1 MSLNHVFAGFGVAF
15 LLAAG
20 LTFAA
25 EQAPADFVEGEVIVR
40 FKRGPTKS
48 QVQSLLRAHRL
59 SQKRRFDYLSAR
71 HGCEWVVVRAT
82 NMTTMELLQLFRT
95 NPLVDVV
102 EPNHLRTIC
111 RIRRPNDMYFT
122 NQWALENEGQE
133 INGTAG
139 TPGADVGFRAA
150 WAMSRIATNEV
161 VIALSD
167 TGVDPLHPDIAPNLW
182 INPREIPDNG
192 IDDDGNGFVDDVWG
206 WDFADNDNNPSD
218 VSTHGTH
225 VSCIAAAAAN
235 NLEGVAGVNYKAK
248 ILPLKISSDGYYVA
262 ADAIIPAA
270 EYVAMMR
277 QRGVNIVALN
287 LSYTSGQSN
296 SAEYASLEAVVQS
309 GVVVCAA
316 AGNMG
321 FDLDQIPFYPACYQI
336 PGLLSI
342 GASENNDLMAGYSNY
357 GSTNV
362 HLFAPGTD
370 IFSGTPLYFGVVNC
384 TLTVGSSN
392 FTAWDLLYAGITT
405 GITATIINCGL
416 GYPTDFPPAVSN
428 NIALIER
435 GELFFSEKVANAMA
449 AGARAVIIYNN
460 EPGLFYGTLGTADRW
475 IPAIA
480 ISQEDGTL
488 LTNLAPVQGTVIA
501 WPNPQTIYEFKSGTS
516 MAAPIVAGAVALA
529 AMNFPAESVMQRVNR
544 ILDAVTPV
552 EWLQGYCLTGGRLN
566 LARILDS
573 DANGLP
579 DWWEQLYF
587 GAPNGVDPEAD
598 PDADGMPNL
607 AEWRA
612 GTNPTNATSKLSIQA
627 QLSGTN
633 LIISWPGAERRFY
646 FVQGS
651 TNPAGAFEHVLATN
665 LAGCLPLTGFT
676 NVISEPVAFFRV
688 GLEPEFAP

>member
-1 MSLNHVFAGFGVAF
+1 MP
-15 LLAAG
+15 
-20 LTFAA
+20 A
-25 EQAPADFVEGEVIVR
+25 EYVEGEVIVR

-48 QVQSLLRAHRL
+48 HVQSLLHAHRL

-71 HGCEWVVVRAT
+71 HQCEWVVIRAT
-82 NMTTMELLQLFRT
+82 NMTTAELLQLFRT
-95 NPLVDVV
+95 NPLVEVV
-102 EPNHLRTIC
+102 EPNHLRMIC
-111 RIRRPNDMYFT
+111 QIRQPNDMYFT
-122 NQWALENEGQE
+122 NQWALENVGQV

-150 WAMSRIATNEV
+150 WAMTRLATNEV
-161 VIALSD
+161 VIAVSD
-167 TGVDPLHPDIAPNLW
+167 TGLDPLHPDIAPNLW
-182 INPREIPDNG
+182 INPREIPGNS

-218 VSTHGTH
+218 ASTHGTH
-225 VSCIAAAAAN
+225 VSGIAAAAAN
-235 NLEGVAGVNYKAK
+235 NLYGIAGVNYRAK
-248 ILPLKISSDGYYVA
+248 ILPLKISSDGQRVA

-277 QRGVNIVALN
+277 QRGVNIVAMN
-287 LSYTSGQSN
+287 LSYTSGPSN
-296 SAEYASLEAVVQS
+296 SAEYASLEAVVQA
-309 GVVVCAA
+309 GVIVCAA
-316 AGNMG
+316 AGNSG
-321 FDLDQIPFYPACYQI
+321 VDLDQTPFYPACYRI

-342 GASENNDLMAGYSNY
+342 GASENTDFMASYSNY

-362 HLFAPGTD
+362 HLFAPGSD
-370 IFSGTPLYFGVVNC
+370 IFSCTPLYFGVVNC
-384 TLTVGSSN
+384 NLTVGGSN
-392 FTAWDLLYAGITT
+392 LTAWHLQYAGITT
-405 GITATIINCGL
+405 GITATIVNCGL

-428 NIALIER
+428 NIALIGR
-435 GELFFSEKVANAMA
+435 GELYFSEKVANAMA

-480 ISQEDGTL
+480 ISQEDGTV
-488 LTNLAPVQGTVIA
+488 LTNLAPVPGTVVA

-516 MAAPIVAGAVALA
+516 MAAPMVAGAVALA
-529 AMNFPAESVMQRVNR
+529 AVNFPIDSLIQRVNR
-544 ILDAVTPV
+544 ILNAVTPV

-573 DANGLP
+573 DGNGLP
-579 DWWEQLYF
+579 DWWEQIYF
-587 GAPNGVDPEAD
+587 GVSNGVNPEAD

-612 GTNPTNATSKLSIQA
+612 GTDPTNTTSRLSIQA
-627 QLSGTN
+627 KRSGTN

-646 FVQGS
+646 FVLGS
-651 TNPAGAFEHVLATN
+651 TNPAGAFEQVLGTN
-665 LAGCLPLTGFT
+665 IAGYPPLTGFT
-676 NVISEPVAFFRV
+676 NGISEPAMFFRV